1 MDLPR
6 TSRWLPAFGI
16 LFTLLVL
23 GAAVAVTQGRLRLE
37 LRDQLAE
44 REGRLLAALLDRQL
58 AASGN
63 GRTNDPLQAV
73 IETSIEPDLSGVLAV
88 RLFDLEGH
96 SLAQLLGNSEAV
108 DPDARLLQGAGA
120 GMLQTRFHPSFG
132 SQPPRLEVVTP
143 LRSGP
148 DGGLFGLVQYILDG
162 AELSREYSMLDAR
175 LLRQSAWVFS
185 VAGIVMTGL
194 LAWAF
199 QRLARFNRLLV
210 DRTARLLQA
219 NYELTLA
226 AKTSAVGAVT
236 SHLVHGLKNPLAALR
251 QVIGLLPEE
260 AGRADAAD
268 STHRMQRLIDEVV
281 RVLRDE
287 QDGSTYELSLSETM
301 ELLTTRISAVSRE
314 KNVAVKV
321 QKPGAGMLSNREAN
335 LVLLILEN
343 LATNAI
349 QATPSGGT
357 VRLWVQQTSGT
368 IEFWVRDE
376 GAGIPEAVRAK
387 LFTSVIS
394 SKPGGSGLGL
404 AISRQLA
411 LHLGATLDLEPSDNA
426 GTTFVLRVARET
438 PRKAM

>member
-1 MDLPR
+1 M
-6 TSRWLPAFGI
+6 
-16 LFTLLVL
+16 VL

-73 IETSIEPDLSGVLAV
+73 IETSIEPDLPGVLAV
-88 RLFDLEGH
+88 RLFDPEGH
-96 SLAQLLGNSEAV
+96 SLAQLLGSPNSV
-108 DPDARLLQGAGA
+108 DPDTTLLQGAGA
-120 GMLQTRFHPSFG
+120 GILQTRFHPSLG
-132 SQPPRLEVVTP
+132 SQPPRLEVITP

-162 AELSREYSMLDAR
+162 AELSREYSLLDAR
-175 LLRQSAWVFS
+175 LFWQSAWVFS

-210 DRTARLLQA
+210 DRTGRLLQA
-219 NYELTLA
+219 NHELTLA

-251 QVIGLLPEE
+251 QVIALLPEE
-260 AGRADAAD
+260 AGRADATD

-287 QDGSTYELSLSETM
+287 QDGSTYELSLSEAM
-301 ELLTTRISAVSRE
+301 ELLTTRISSISRG
-314 KNVAVKV
+314 KNVAVEV

-343 LATNAI
+343 LAMNAI

-357 VRLWVQQTSGT
+357 VRLWAQRTSEG
-368 IEFWVRDE
+368 IEFRVRDE
-376 GAGIPEAVRAK
+376 GPGIPEQVRAR
-387 LFTSVIS
+387 LFTSITS

-411 LHLGATLDLEPSDNA
+411 LHLGASLYLESSNRA
-426 GTTFVLRVARET
+426 GATFVLRVIPES
-438 PRKAM
+438 PRKTA